1 MGKIIVNFDINDSSV
16 KFYINNVEVDD
27 IFSLL
32 IHRDI
37 TNSYKYSMEI
47 VSGDGITSIKNGKVS
62 SNKNDNV
69 FIEKFLSYF
78 ERGKNEWNCSI

>member
-47 VSGDGITSIKNGKVS
+47 VSVDGITSIKNGKIS

-78 ERGKNEWNCSI
+78 ERGKNE

>member
-78 ERGKNEWNCSI
+78 ERGKNE